1 MAYTIVK
8 YDMELWFDENKE
20 AEVIKVVDC
29 DLAISTNIMIDGKVY
44 HVCAKYQQNNLIGVR
59 GIQLQSTPEDVEYE
73 EHLTCPYCGEKDVDA
88 WERSQDNDKI
98 DCSTCGSEIEYSR
111 EVEITYSTKPI
122 KRNNPIK
129 L

>member
-1 MAYTIVK
+1 MVSLSRLRKIPK
-8 YDMELWFDENKE
+8 
-20 AEVIKVVDC
+20 
-29 DLAISTNIMIDGKVY
+29 
-44 HVCAKYQQNNLIGVR
+44 NNLIGVR
-59 GIQLQSTPEDVEYE
+59 EIQLQSKPEDVEYE

-98 DCSTCGSEIEYSR
+98 DCSMCGSEIEYSR